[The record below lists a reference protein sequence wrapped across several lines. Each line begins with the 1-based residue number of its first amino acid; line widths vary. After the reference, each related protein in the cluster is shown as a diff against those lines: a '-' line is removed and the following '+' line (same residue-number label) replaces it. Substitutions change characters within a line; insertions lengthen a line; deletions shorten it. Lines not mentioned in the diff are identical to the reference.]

1 MNRYFEF
8 FNTSLD
14 INKNNYENTDSFHT
28 FVNKSIH
35 HLKRTLDSL
44 EEIKKINDRTKE
56 ETD

>member
-1 MNRYFEF
+1 MYFEF

-56 ETD
+56 ETN